1 MDNQDNLISEK
12 TLLPA
17 IVEQNKKIDELAR
30 MLAQMQK
37 PVNNAPIDPMFLD
50 YRKIDAFMEL
60 QNMYYNIFAKNTV
73 SLEYVPY
80 DLIQKST
87 KWATKQFKRDLK
99 KQVNNKYKKLIKKER
114 AEKRR
119 TIVKKFFARL
129 FSPIKNFFA
138 IFLNLAK
145 KFFRLFKKK
154 PKSSTSTKLEN

>member
-1 MDNQDNLISEK
+1 MKKELKMDNQDKLISEK

-17 IVEQNKKIDELAR
+17 IVEQNKKIDELAQL
-30 MLAQMQK
+30 LAQMQK
-37 PVNNAPIDPMFLD
+37 PVNTAPVDPMFLD

-80 DLIQKST
+80 ELILKST

-99 KQVNNKYKKLIKKER
+99 KQVNNKYKKLIKQER
-114 AEKRR
+114 ADKRR
-119 TIVKKFFARL
+119 ASTIEFFAKLFKPFKKFF
-129 FSPIKNFFA
+129 I
-138 IFLNLAK
+138 
-145 KFFRLFKKK
+145 LFKKK